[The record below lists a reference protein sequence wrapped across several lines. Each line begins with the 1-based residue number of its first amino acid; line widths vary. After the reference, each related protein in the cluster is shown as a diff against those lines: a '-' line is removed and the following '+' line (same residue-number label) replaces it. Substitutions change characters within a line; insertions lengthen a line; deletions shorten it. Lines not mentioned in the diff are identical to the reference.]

1 MTFDLSALK
10 QTLASEPPQGVEA
23 AIGNANTAHE
33 CAPRLIRIALDT
45 NDIYNPY
52 IELHQ
57 VPT

>member
-10 QTLASEPPQGVEA
+10 QTLASKPPRRVEA
-23 AIGNANTAHE
+23 AIGKANTAHE

-45 NDIYNPY
+45 IDIYNPY

-57 VPT
+57 GPT